1 MGGGVSGM
9 TGVYRRQPGIQT
21 GKHQGLKYRIPISA
35 KGLVLAKQYAFE
47 TVARL
52 IIYILTTFID

>member
-1 MGGGVSGM
+1 M

-35 KGLVLAKQYAFE
+35 KGLVLTKPYAFE
-47 TVARL
+47 TVVRL
-52 IIYILTTFID
+52 IIYILATFID